1 MLKASSLIFVLTC
14 TTLLIVLSPRPSKRR
29 RLASYNYNLRDP
41 KSIQQKTLSA
51 QIYHS
56 QPVLRTSFG
65 QQEEHNQVPNLK
77 STVAGAPITEIL
89 SNPKQT
95 ELEQQHQSLPKSHS
109 LEEQT
114 ASFEQEKVYQL
125 RPPPLILG
133 DEIVYSPIEQEDP
146 TSTEPDVVLQEYSAI
161 NSVKE
166 PVPSNEIAQSH
177 STPSTPFVPSY
188 IQLCTELIKRKHN
201 PQHPPSL
208 YIVRESPAI
217 CTSNDSY
224 TALLTIMA
232 STMIAQGAGFW
243 RLQYQPTCELSGINE
258 ATIQQLLPQDLFSSM
273 GAGMETVSDMCKSCL
288 EGVGTLECL
297 GFPIL
302 GINNPPV
309 NAVVMTNRILAFRHN
324 IQWAVRETRQ
334 MERAADRPSPTTG
347 GAVVYLDLES
357 PQHPSMAMPL
367 SWYAE
372 RIPASI
378 SSIFVVVHQQCGDCV
393 KHGKFVADFLG
404 DMYPRA
410 TVHFEILGSTALV
423 YSRLMGAPYLLCP
436 PTTACLLPA
445 LMRDVSYKT
454 FVGDS
459 PAVFSW
465 FHGAVQ
471 KAVMTFH
478 IQIEVTKAEQVLS
491 RPVQNLADPYSFLVK
506 QPSPKSK
513 TCLALRGRLGKW
525 NFDADYGKSAQY
537 ITPLKRFQDFPSFIP
552 TELIPFRPA
561 TMYKWVD
568 NMCPVDLITKEGF
581 CKIMKALALTRIY
594 FVGDT
599 VQLQMAM
606 SLWKLLGHQDEP
618 VAKPK
623 DSPIKPWMR
632 FQWERVVDCKS
643 HKIDF
648 QYTRNDL
655 IDNNNDEN
663 AKFNNTGEIL
673 NCGIAECCMP
683 WLERYTNYQ
692 KGGTLLLANSGS
704 HIHDIDTFPA
714 ILRAFLSMMEV
725 SQKES
730 DVVII
735 RTTVPGHEKC
745 DEPAVNPYGNHM
757 EFEAE
762 LVADYRSWHLFS
774 EFNNQCKSA
783 TA

>member
-1 MLKASSLIFVLTC
+1 MLKAFSLLLVVSSA
-14 TTLLIVLSPRPSKRR
+14 TLLIFLSSNSSRRR
-29 RLASYNYNLRDP
+29 RLASYNYNFKDP
-41 KSIQQKTLSA
+41 KSIQQKTLLS
-51 QIYHS
+51 QTYR

-65 QQEEHNQVPNLK
+65 QQEPNDFQN
-77 STVAGAPITEIL
+77 S
-89 SNPKQT
+89 
-95 ELEQQHQSLPKSHS
+95 ELEVVDASTKDVLMDSNKPESKPDQSIFQIHS
-109 LEEQT
+109 LKEQN
-114 ASFEQEKVYQL
+114 AIFEQERIYQL
-125 RPPPLILG
+125 RHQTPIVG
-133 DEIVYSPIEQEDP
+133 EEIESPFVGQKESLSKDSE
-146 TSTEPDVVLQEYSAI
+146 VVLQGYSAV
-161 NSVKE
+161 NNVKE
-166 PVPSNEIAQSH
+166 PVLSNDITLFQ
-177 STPSTPFVPSY
+177 STPSATFVPSY
-188 IQLCTELIKRKHN
+188 IQLCSELIKRKNN
-201 PQHPPSL
+201 PEQPTSL

-258 ATIQQLLPQDLFSSM
+258 ITIQQLLPQDLFSSM
-273 GAGMETVSDMCKSCL
+273 GAGMEAVSGMCKSCL
-288 EGVGTLECL
+288 EGTGTLDCL

-302 GINNPPV
+302 GINDPPV

-324 IQWAVRETRQ
+324 IQWAVKETRQ
-334 MERAADRPSPTTG
+334 MERAADRPSSTTG

-357 PQHPSMAMPL
+357 PQHQSMAMPL

-393 KHGKFVADFLG
+393 KHGQFVADFLG
-404 DMYPRA
+404 DMNPRA

-423 YSRLMGAPYLLCP
+423 YSRMMGAPYLLCP

-459 PAVFSW
+459 PAVYSW

-471 KAVMTFH
+471 KAIMTFH
-478 IQIEVTKAEQVLS
+478 VQVEVTKAEQVLS

-506 QPSPKSK
+506 QPSPRSK

-537 ITPLKRFQDFPSFIP
+537 VTPLKRFQDFPGFVP
-552 TELIPFRPA
+552 TESIPFRPA

-568 NMCPVDLITKEGF
+568 NLCPVDQITKEGF
-581 CKIMKALALTRIY
+581 CTVMKELALTRIY

-606 SLWKLLGHQDEP
+606 SLWKLLGHEDEP

-632 FQWERVVDCKS
+632 FQWERVVDCGR
-643 HKIDF
+643 HQIDF
-648 QYTRNDL
+648 QFTRNDL

-663 AKFNNTGEIL
+663 DKFDKGGEIL
-673 NCGIAECCMP
+673 NCGVAECCMP
-683 WLERYTNYQ
+683 WSKSYANYQ

-704 HIHDIDTFPA
+704 HIHDIDSFPA
-714 ILRAFLSMMEV
+714 VLRAFLSMMEV
-725 SQKES
+725 NQKDS
-730 DVVII
+730 DVVMF

-745 DEPAVNPYGNHM
+745 EEPAVNPFENHM
-757 EFEAE
+757 EFESE

-774 EFNNQCKSA
+774 EFNNQCKYS